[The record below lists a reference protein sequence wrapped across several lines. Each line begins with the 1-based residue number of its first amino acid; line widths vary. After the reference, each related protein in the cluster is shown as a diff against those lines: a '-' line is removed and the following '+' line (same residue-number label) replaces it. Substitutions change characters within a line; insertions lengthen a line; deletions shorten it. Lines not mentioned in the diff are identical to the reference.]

1 MIRFHIAN
9 MNCGGCAK
17 GVAAALREASPHTEP
32 RFDLDRREVA
42 LDAPA
47 AEAER
52 LSAALVKD
60 GWEARLLPA

>member
-17 GVAAALREASPHTEP
+17 GVAAALREADPHAEP

-47 AEAER
+47 TATER
-52 LSAALVKD
+52 LSAALLRD
-60 GWEARLLPA
+60 GWEAKLLPA